1 MSTKKIKSALK
12 KKNIPYELIDIDHA
26 TCCSET
32 TWGIIFK
39 EEIKQKIIELSNGE
53 ITKDDFQFGFGGNA
67 KDLDELLEMLPSL
80 KDEGAKQ

>member
-1 MSTKKIKSALK
+1 MSIRKIKSVLK

-53 ITKDDFQFGFGGNA
+53 ITKNYFQFGFGGNA
-67 KDLDELLEMLPSL
+67 EHLAKLLDALPSL
-80 KDEGAKQ
+80 KKAKGA